1 MNPTNR
7 FPLSLLF
14 FALLAAGAAAC
25 GTSSSPSSSPP
36 PADTTSPSAGEVAA
50 AKKHSGAPMTLSLT
64 RVGQD
69 VTPEGATEHALALT
83 IHPGH
88 AQGPIDLSST
98 SVNVSFDLPAGITL
112 RDPEDA
118 TRPARVGESRVV
130 ILRVAPGA
138 DVHDVHARA
147 EVRGDGFGVTAH
159 ADYRFGRGL
168 IDTQNG
174 AAPGLAK
181 PARMPRFGSF
191 RSAGGLRASQ
201 VASPSKP

>member
-7 FPLSLLF
+7 FPVSLLF
-14 FALLAAGAAAC
+14 FAWLAAGTAAC
-25 GTSSSPSSSPP
+25 GTSTSPSTPA
-36 PADTTSPSAGEVAA
+36 PADTASPSGGEVAT

-64 RVGQD
+64 RVGED
-69 VTPEGATEHALALT
+69 VSPERATEIELALT

-98 SVNVSFDLPAGITL
+98 AIQLSFDLPAGITL

-118 TRPARVGESRVV
+118 TRPARVGETRVV
-130 ILRVAPGA
+130 TLRVAPGA
-138 DVHDVHARA
+138 DTRDVHARA

-168 IDTQNG
+168 IDTQRG
-174 AAPGLAK
+174 AAPSLTK

-191 RSAGGLRASQ
+191 RSAGGLRATEP
-201 VASPSKP
+201 ASPSKP

>member
-7 FPLSLLF
+7 VPLSLLF
-14 FALLAAGAAAC
+14 FALLAAGTAAC
-25 GTSSSPSSSPP
+25 GTSTSSSSSAP
-36 PADTTSPSAGEVAA
+36 PADTVTSGGEVAA
-50 AKKHSGAPMTLSLT
+50 AKKHSGAPMTLSLA
-64 RVGQD
+64 RVGEDGSQ
-69 VTPEGATEHALALT
+69 EGATELALALT

-118 TRPARVGESRVV
+118 ARPARVGETRVV
-130 ILRVAPGA
+130 VLRVAPGA

-168 IDTQNG
+168 DTQNG
-174 AAPGLAK
+174 AATGLAK
-181 PARMPRFGSF
+181 PVRMPRFGSF
-191 RSAGGLRASQ
+191 RSAGGLRATEA
-201 VASPSKP
+201 ASPSKP